1 MLSQTLT
8 PSPYVNATNSS
19 MGPLTSSSQA
29 TFHSSNAAP
38 TPVNPTTG
46 SGSGSGNGTTVMK
59 GGYTYDKKKLDG
71 AVGYGRRRKSSM
83 RKSSMASS
91 LAMIGGKKRR
101 RTHKKRSMKRKG
113 SRVNKRR
120 THRRMS
126 GGMSP
131 FPTGYSVG
139 GPLPPGNL
147 TAALAAGGYAVPYYS
162 S

>member
-29 TFHSSNAAP
+29 TFQASNAAP

-46 SGSGSGNGTTVMK
+46 SGSGTGTTVMK
-59 GGYTYDKKKLDG
+59 GGYTYDKKKLDN
-71 AVGYGRRRKSSM
+71 AVGYGRRRRGKASIS
-83 RKSSMASS
+83 SS

-147 TAALAAGGYAVPYYS
+147 TAALAASGYAVPYYS
-162 S
+162 N

>member
-1 MLSQTLT
+1 MPSYTLT
-8 PSPYVNATNSS
+8 PSPYVNSTNSS

-29 TFHSSNAAP
+29 TFQASNAAP

-46 SGSGSGNGTTVMK
+46 SGSHVMK
-59 GGYTYDKKKLDG
+59 GGYNYRKQMYTSRRNSG
-71 AVGYGRRRKSSM
+71 RSASGHRRRSSM
-83 RKSSMASS
+83 SSS

-101 RTHKKRSMKRKG
+101 RTRKNRKG
-113 SRVNKRR
+113 SRKNKRR

-126 GGMSP
+126 GGGMNP

-147 TAALAAGGYAVPYYS
+147 TAAMAAGGYAVPYYS